1 MSLRILV
8 VAMFLLTATGLGLI
22 AYQATMPDRP
32 AARLADQA
40 PPPAPETH
48 YLTAARNLPA
58 GTLARDADF
67 GAHAPTAGTV
77 PPDAILDTPDA
88 RASIRGALIRRYLE
102 AGVPILQDDVLRPRD
117 RGFLAAVLAPEMR
130 AIAVGVDV
138 VTGVAGLIW
147 PGDRVDVI
155 LTQEMDKDTTSPA
168 HRVVS
173 ETVLSDIRVIAVD
186 QDIVQGAT
194 PDAGAAG
201 KVARTVTL
209 EVSPGEAEKA
219 TVAQRLGQLS
229 LAIRPLSAGGAARSG
244 IATVSGADVSP
255 ALSRADQPAGARVQV
270 IEGGKRNEVTFR

>member
-22 AYQATMPDRP
+22 AYQAAMPDRP
-32 AARLADQA
+32 ARLAEQA
-40 PPPAPETH
+40 PAPAPEAH

-67 GAHAPTAGTV
+67 AAHGAAAGTA
-77 PPDAILDTPDA
+77 PPDAIPDTPEA
-88 RASIRGALIRRYLE
+88 RAGIRGALIRRYLE
-102 AGVPILQDDVLRPRD
+102 AGAPVLQDDVLRPRD
-117 RGFLAAVLAPEMR
+117 RGFLAAVLAPGMR
-130 AIAVGVDV
+130 AIAVGVDA

-155 LTQEMDKDTTSPA
+155 LTQEMDRENAGPA

-186 QDIVQGAT
+186 QDIVQGAA

-209 EVSPGEAEKA
+209 EVSPGQAEKA

-229 LAIRPLSAGGAARSG
+229 LAIVPLSAGPARTG

-255 ALSRADQPAGARVQV
+255 ALSRAEQPAGTRVQV

>member
-8 VAMFLLTATGLGLI
+8 VAMFLLTASGLGLI
-22 AYQATMPDRP
+22 AYQAATPDRP
-32 AARLADQA
+32 ATPAAPQA
-40 PPPAPETH
+40 ALTAAET
-48 YLTAARNLPA
+48 LDLIAARNLPA

-67 GAHAPTAGTV
+67 GARALVGPV
-77 PPDAILDTPDA
+77 PAQAIPDTPDA
-88 RASIRGALIRRYLE
+88 RAAIRGALIRRYLE
-102 AGVPILQDDVLRPRD
+102 AGASVSQDDVLRPRD
-117 RGFLAAVLAPEMR
+117 RGFLAAVLAPGSR
-130 AIAVGVDV
+130 AVAVGVDA

-155 LTQEMDKDTTSPA
+155 LTQEMDRDITAPA

-209 EVSPGEAEKA
+209 EVAPEQAEKA
-219 TVAQRLGQLS
+219 TVAQRLGVLS
-229 LAIRPLSAGGAARSG
+229 LTIRPAEGGAGGRAG

-255 ALSRADQPAGARVQV
+255 ALSRAAQPTHARVQV
-270 IEGGKRNEVTFR
+270 IEGDKRNEVTFR